1 MGNCCFSNK
10 VEIEDNVV
18 GDDRLIQECK
28 ISLIYPEEF
37 NCYMIKFDLANFEKY
52 FFRLWPEGW
61 RSPYV
66 SDSSDY
72 DSESDSGVDVPD

>member
-1 MGNCCFSNK
+1 MGNCYFSNK

-18 GDDRLIQECK
+18 GDDRLIQEGK

-52 FFRLWPEGW
+52 FFRLWPEG
-61 RSPYV
+61 
-66 SDSSDY
+66 
-72 DSESDSGVDVPD
+72 